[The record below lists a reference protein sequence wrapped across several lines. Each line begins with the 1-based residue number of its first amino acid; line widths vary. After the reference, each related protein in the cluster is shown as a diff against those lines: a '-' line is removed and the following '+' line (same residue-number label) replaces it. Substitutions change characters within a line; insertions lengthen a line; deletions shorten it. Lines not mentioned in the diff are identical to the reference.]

1 MASSFTP
8 PDMKTSI
15 SEMIIPDVKTTLN
28 LFGMHWRKVS
38 GKWDYPVHTH
48 PQYEINYV
56 LDGEQLLTVGGDRFY
71 QRVGDLILLRPG
83 DSHSSKSAGGRPFT
97 YFCIHFDI
105 DDKSF
110 LSLLGR
116 LDHIFFPSG
125 TAVAQKVSPVIGKLM
140 DLSSQMASEPEIS
153 LSQRMR
159 LQSAIFE
166 LFGQLLEAIS
176 AEVDLY
182 ADISYEKVELA
193 RRIRSRLQG
202 LVFQQFKQAASDEEH
217 YGIEDIAAE
226 LGISSSH
233 CSRVFRQIYGI
244 SPRVF
249 LSEQMLHEAKVLL
262 DDPRMSV
269 NEISTLLGYK
279 DIAHFSRQFKRW
291 CGISP
296 SGYRKLREED
306 STS

>member
-1 MASSFTP
+1 
-8 PDMKTSI
+8 
-15 SEMIIPDVKTTLN
+15 
-28 LFGMHWRKVS
+28 
-38 GKWDYPVHTH
+38 
-48 PQYEINYV
+48 
-56 LDGEQLLTVGGDRFY
+56 
-71 QRVGDLILLRPG
+71 
-83 DSHSSKSAGGRPFT
+83 
-97 YFCIHFDI
+97 
-105 DDKSF
+105 
-110 LSLLGR
+110 
-116 LDHIFFPSG
+116 
-125 TAVAQKVSPVIGKLM
+125 M
-140 DLSSQMASEPEIS
+140 DLSSQMAGKPEIS

-193 RRIRSRLQG
+193 RQIRSRLQG

-249 LSEQMLHEAKVLL
+249 LSDQMLHEAKVLL